1 MIKSEGGFKLGFSK
15 IYWGFLF
22 FFDFRIQGFDILP
35 DIIGYWLIYLG
46 LKELVSMSL
55 HFAVAKKY
63 SVILGI
69 LSVFDLYQVQMPIQ
83 QFNIDPLSGLII
95 LMGIIITILDLLMVF
110 HLCYGIAELAKGRG
124 VIDLESIALNR
135 WRYYLYLR
143 IATAV
148 AVPIAL
154 IIPPLVILLVIPL
167 IVISII
173 VFLLMMGLM
182 KQAEYLL
189 G

>member
-1 MIKSEGGFKLGFSK
+1 MGFSK

-46 LKELVSMSL
+46 LKELVSMSS
-55 HFAVAKKY
+55 HFAEAKKY
-63 SVILGI
+63 SVVLGI

-83 QFNIDPLSGLII
+83 QFNIGPLTGLIM
-95 LMGIIITILDLLMVF
+95 LMGIIITIFDLLMVF
-110 HLCYGIAELAKGRG
+110 HLCHGIAELAEGRG
-124 VIDLESIALNR
+124 VIDLETIALNR
-135 WRYYLYLR
+135 WKYYLYLR
-143 IATAV
+143 VVTAV
-148 AVPIAL
+148 VGPIAL
-154 IIPPLVILLVIPL
+154 IIPPLVIFLFIPL

-173 VFLLMMGLM
+173 VFVLMMGLM